1 MYADNQCLEC
11 ASVHITTYEVFL
23 VGSYASLIENKIFL
37 ESLRFA
43 LQEMAVVISGIKNAW
58 LNFLGLELECLT
70 VLSQTLCIGLEF
82 CL

>member
-23 VGSYASLIENKIFL
+23 VGSYASLIENKIFF

-43 LQEMAVVISGIKNAW
+43 LQEMAVVISGIKNA
-58 LNFLGLELECLT
+58 
-70 VLSQTLCIGLEF
+70 
-82 CL
+82 